1 MKSRKIFWTAASI
14 FTIIIIGTILYM
26 NALSFERLFP
36 LECDVTEEW
45 LRGKTDFLAVKNF
58 LDNYPNAKFNNLG
71 NMENMPRYCQYSF
84 VEEKQGEIKQMKITM
99 DKNMQLVRITA
110 DHGIENEN

>member
-1 MKSRKIFWTAASI
+1 MIKRKLFWTSLSI
-14 FTIIIIGTILYM
+14 FTMIVIGVVLYM
-26 NALSFERLFP
+26 NILSFERLFP
-36 LECDVTEEW
+36 LECDVSEEW

-58 LDNYPNAKFNNLG
+58 LDNYPNAEFKNLG

-84 VEEKQGEIKQMKITM
+84 VEEKQGDTKQMRITM

-110 DHGIENEN
+110 DHGAENEN